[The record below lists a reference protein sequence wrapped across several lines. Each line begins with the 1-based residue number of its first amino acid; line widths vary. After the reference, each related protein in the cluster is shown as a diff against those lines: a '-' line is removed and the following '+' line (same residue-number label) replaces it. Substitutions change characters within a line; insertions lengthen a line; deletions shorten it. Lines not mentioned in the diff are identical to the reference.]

1 MREQRKS
8 PNTRN
13 FGLKNRDMARA
24 GINALREGM
33 QSHSSIKTMGDRWRI
48 FAKYARDK
56 LGIKDMRQIDTAHLQ
71 QYAATLRQ
79 RLNDGEIK
87 ASTAHNYLSAVN
99 RVMQIA
105 RGDRAVH
112 LAPVKGA
119 GFPERSGVCKTSR
132 AVSQEQHE
140 RVSEAVTARVSALMG
155 LQREL
160 GLRFEESAKL
170 DAARTLIQAE
180 KTGQVRILDGT
191 KGGRARIVPI
201 ARPEQLTALRAAAEL
216 QQNHRSMIPPDQSYA
231 QFRGEA
237 YRDIQQSGIAFH
249 GQRHH
254 YAQARYQ
261 AILGTPSPVVAGRT
275 KQEQY
280 QHLSRELGITVRAA
294 AELERATRMQV
305 SKELGHGRIDVTS
318 AYLG

>member
-1 MREQRKS
+1 MREQRAN
-8 PNTRN
+8 PNSRN
-13 FGLKNRDMARA
+13 YGLGNRDMARA
-24 GINALREGM
+24 GMNALREGM

-48 FAKYARDK
+48 FAQYARK
-56 LGIKDMRQIDTAHLQ
+56 ELGIKDMRQIDTAHLQ
-71 QYAATLRQ
+71 QYAAILRA
-79 RLNDGEIK
+79 RMDAGELK

-99 RVMQIA
+99 RVMEIA
-105 RGDRAVH
+105 RGDRAVR
-112 LAPVKGA
+112 LAPVQGA

-140 RVSEAVTARVSALMG
+140 RVSEVVTARVSALMG
-155 LQREL
+155 IQREF
-160 GLRFEESAKL
+160 GLRFEESAKI
-170 DAARTLIQAE
+170 DAARALVQAE
-180 KTGQVRILDGT
+180 KHSQVRIIDGT

-201 ARPEQLTALRAAAEL
+201 VRQEQLTALRAAAVL
-216 QQNHRSMIPPDQSYA
+216 QDNHRSMIPPDQSYA

-237 YRDIQQSGIAFH
+237 YREIQQSGIAFH

-261 AILGTPSPVVAGRT
+261 AIVGVPCPVVAGRT